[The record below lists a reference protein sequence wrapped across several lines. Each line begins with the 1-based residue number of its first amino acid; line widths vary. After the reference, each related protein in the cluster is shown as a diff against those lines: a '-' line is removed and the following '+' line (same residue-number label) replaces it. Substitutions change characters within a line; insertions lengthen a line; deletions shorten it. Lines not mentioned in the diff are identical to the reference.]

1 MTITPPRPQLT
12 PEILVPRLGDYLVEK
27 GVLTIDQLK
36 TALAEQ
42 QALKKDGQFPPQL
55 GQILISMEFLT
66 REDLDQAITEQ
77 ILALREA
84 LQKNNQLLEQRVKER
99 TIELEQALKKL
110 NELTQLKANFVAN
123 ISHELRTPLTHL
135 KGYLDLLL
143 TNAFGDIPDD
153 QRQILKIMGQSSDR
167 LEQLIEDLILFSTAE
182 RGQVILRRQPT
193 DVSDLVTN
201 VWEQLQPKAQDKK
214 IDFRVK
220 CPENL
225 PSVKVDPEKI
235 LWVINQL
242 VDNAIK
248 FTASGGIVSLEC
260 SIQNDQLRIAIMDT
274 GIGIPKERMNELF
287 EPFHQLDSSSTRR
300 YGGTGLGLAL
310 TKTILEAHGIAIQVR
325 SEANKGSC
333 FEFLIPTSK

>member
-1 MTITPPRPQLT
+1 MTTIPSRLQLT

-27 GVLTIDQLK
+27 GVITSEQLK
-36 TALAEQ
+36 NALAEQ

-55 GQILISMEFLT
+55 GQILITKEYLT

-84 LQKNNQLLEQRVKER
+84 LQKNNLLLEQRVKER
-99 TIELEQALKKL
+99 TVELEQALKKL

-143 TNAFGDIPDD
+143 SSAFGEIPEE
-153 QRQILKIMGQSSDR
+153 QRQILTIMGQSSDR
-167 LEQLIEDLILFSTAE
+167 LGQLIEDLILFSTAE
-182 RGQVILRRQPT
+182 RGQVILRPQPT
-193 DVSDLVTN
+193 DKADLITK
-201 VWEQLQPKAQDKK
+201 VWECYQPKAQEKK
-214 IDFRVK
+214 IIFKVK
-220 CPENL
+220 VPDNL
-225 PSVKVDPEKI
+225 PAVKVDPEKI

-248 FTASGGIVSLEC
+248 FTGSGGNVSLDC
-260 SIQNDQLRIAIMDT
+260 DLQNDQVRICIMDT
-274 GIGIPKERMNELF
+274 GIGIPKERLNELF
-287 EPFHQLDSSSTRR
+287 EPFHQLDGSSTRR

-310 TKTILEAHGIAIQVR
+310 TKTILEAHGIAIKTK

-333 FEFLIPTSK
+333 FEFFMPVLK